1 MIYLGSDIIRKNINE
16 NERPDKVIDIN
27 QKILLFNEKKK
38 VTRLKILTYKLM
50 LQRLSTAF
58 AKVRAG
64 NTSERL
70 LNEIH
75 QIIYI
80 FVYCKRN

>member
-38 VTRLKILTYKLM
+38 SYK
-50 LQRLSTAF
+50 T
-58 AKVRAG
+58 
-64 NTSERL
+64 
-70 LNEIH
+70 
-75 QIIYI
+75 
-80 FVYCKRN
+80 